1 MHLEPHDHRIYN
13 VNIDLHHQYGISVIE
28 LQTILLAKRPQVL
41 RSEKK
46 QLFSQSNTLRPGLDA
61 KISIKNQARVESIIS
76 RWFLVLQWHSSLCF
90 YFSLC
95 LLSCYYFF
103 FFASHVSFFFSCWA
117 FNLVGIILVGKVRE
131 TFRILGLD
139 ERKSTHVHVYVGV

>member
-1 MHLEPHDHRIYN
+1 MHLEPHDYQIYN

-76 RWFLVLQWHSSLCF
+76 RWFLVLQ
-90 YFSLC
+90 
-95 LLSCYYFF
+95 
-103 FFASHVSFFFSCWA
+103 
-117 FNLVGIILVGKVRE
+117 
-131 TFRILGLD
+131 
-139 ERKSTHVHVYVGV
+139 